1 MRSVKDEISKN
12 CVRSMSEFKIETYT
26 IRKYV
31 VNTMKR
37 VEILSNLVKEYVFKL
52 EEALKKELLVFPII
66 FPEISEI
73 YRCK

>member
-12 CVRSMSEFKIETYT
+12 CVRSMSEFKIEIYT

-37 VEILSNLVKEYVFKL
+37 VETLSNLVKEYVFKL

-73 YRCK
+73 